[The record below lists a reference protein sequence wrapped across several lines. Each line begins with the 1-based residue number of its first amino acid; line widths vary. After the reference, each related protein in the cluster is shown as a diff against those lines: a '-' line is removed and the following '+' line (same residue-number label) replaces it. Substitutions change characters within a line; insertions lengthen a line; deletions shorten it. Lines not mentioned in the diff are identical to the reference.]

1 MIRIVRKEKLAE
13 NIHLIEV
20 EAPLIARSAK
30 PGQFIILRL
39 NEQGERIPL
48 TIADQHPET
57 GTLEIIFQEAGA
69 STKML
74 AGLKAGDNILN
85 LLGPLGTPAHIE
97 KVGTVVVIGGGV
109 GIAEIYPAIV
119 AYRKAGNRVLTIIGA
134 RCKELL
140 ITESKIR
147 DISDELHI
155 ITDDGSCGR
164 KGFVSDILKELIES
178 LPQIDLVYAV
188 GPVPMME
195 AISKITY
202 PHNLKTIVS
211 LNPLMLDATGM
222 CGVCR
227 VTVGG
232 KVLFACVD
240 GPEFNA
246 HLVDFAELKLR
257 LTTFKDKEKEALDHV
272 CNLAGKS

>member
-1 MIRIVRKEKLAE
+1 MTRIVRKEKLAE

-20 EAPLIARSAK
+20 AAPLVARSAR
-30 PGQFIILRL
+30 PGQFVVLRL
-39 NEQGERIPL
+39 DGRGERIPL
-48 TIADQHPET
+48 TIADKHPEI
-57 GTLEIIFQEAGA
+57 GTIEIIFQEAGA
-69 STKML
+69 TTKL
-74 AGLKAGDNILN
+74 LSDLKAGDEILN

-97 KVGTVVVIGGGV
+97 KVGTVAVVGGGV
-109 GIAEIYPAIV
+109 GIAETYPAIA
-119 AYRKAGNRVLTIIGA
+119 AYRQAGNRVVTIIGA
-134 RCKELL
+134 RCQELL
-140 ITESKIR
+140 ITESKLR
-147 DISDELHI
+147 QASDEFHI

-164 KGFVSDILKELIES
+164 KGFVTDILKELIETEK
-178 LPQIDLVYAV
+178 QIDLVYAV

-195 AISKITY
+195 AVSKLTY
-202 PHNLKTIVS
+202 PHGIKTVVS

-257 LTTFKDKEKEALDHV
+257 LSTFKDKEKEALDHV
-272 CNLAGKS
+272 CRISK

>member
-1 MIRIVRKEKLAE
+1 LIRIVRKEKLAD

-20 EAPLIARSAK
+20 EAPLVARSAK
-30 PGQFIILRL
+30 PGQFVVLRL

-48 TIADQHPET
+48 TIADRHPET
-57 GTLEIIFQEAGA
+57 GTIEIIFQEAGA

-74 AGLKAGDNILN
+74 AGLKAGDDILN
-85 LLGPLGTPAHIE
+85 LLGPLGTHAHIE

-109 GIAEIYPAIV
+109 GIAEIYPAIK
-119 AYRKAGNRVLTIIGA
+119 AYRQAGNRVLTIIGA
-134 RCKELL
+134 RDKELL

-155 ITDDGSCGR
+155 TTDDGSCGR
-164 KGFVSDILKELIES
+164 QGFVSDILKELIES
-178 LPQIDLVYAV
+178 ETQIDLVYAV

-195 AISKITY
+195 AVSKITY
-202 PHNLKTIVS
+202 PHNIKTIVS

-272 CNLAGKS
+272 CKLAGKS

>member
-1 MIRIVRKEKLAE
+1 MIRIVRKEKLAD

-20 EAPLIARSAK
+20 EAPLIARSAR
-30 PGQFIILRL
+30 PGQFVILRL

-57 GTLEIIFQEAGA
+57 GTIEIIFQEAGA

-74 AGLKAGDNILN
+74 AGLKAGDDILN

-109 GIAEIYPAIV
+109 GIAEIYPAIK
-119 AYRKAGNRVLTIIGA
+119 AYRQAGNRVLAIIGA
-134 RCKELL
+134 RDKELL

-155 ITDDGSCGR
+155 TTDDGSCGR

-195 AISKITY
+195 ALSKITY
-202 PHNLKTIVS
+202 PHNIKTIVS

-246 HLVDFAELKLR
+246 HLVDFAELKKR
-257 LTTFKDKEKEALDHV
+257 LTIFKDQEKEALDHV
-272 CNLAGKS
+272 CKLAGRS

>member
-1 MIRIVRKEKLAE
+1 MIRIVRKEKLAD

-20 EAPLIARSAK
+20 EAPLIARSAR
-30 PGQFIILRL
+30 PGQFVILRL

-57 GTLEIIFQEAGA
+57 GTIEIIFQEAGA

-74 AGLKAGDNILN
+74 AGLKAGDDILN

-109 GIAEIYPAIV
+109 GIAEIYPAIK
-119 AYRKAGNRVLTIIGA
+119 AYRQAGNRVLAIIGA
-134 RCKELL
+134 RDKELL

-155 ITDDGSCGR
+155 TTDDGSCGR

-195 AISKITY
+195 VVSKITY
-202 PHNLKTIVS
+202 PHNIKTIVS

-246 HLVDFAELKLR
+246 HLVDFAELKKR
-257 LTTFKDKEKEALDHV
+257 LTIFKDQEKEALDHV
-272 CNLAGKS
+272 CKLAGRS